1 MEPVDFNGGSDP
13 MVAEE
18 WVKSLDTI
26 FDYMRIDDAEK
37 VLCAIFLLKKDART
51 WWEGA
56 KLAVNME
63 ELTWE
68 RFKTIFYDKYFT
80 RDARSL
86 RVKEFLE
93 LKQGGCL
100 YYVSYIARDNNE
112 KMDHFLRGLNP
123 EIRRDVRM
131 SSVTEFRELVDKSL
145 MADLDEKEIE
155 KFQQQKKQVFTPRNL
170 NQWKKGEQKL
180 SQGNEKQSFWEC
192 YSGTNR
198 CFKCKKPG
206 HIAKDCPTVQGKVQG
221 RVYAMTQEQA
231 DADAS
236 VVTGTILIFGI
247 PAIALID
254 SGSTHSFASCAF
266 VRKLGI
272 TPDLLKVRYSVTV
285 PSGEEMDSNQ
295 MLRACSIQISDRT
308 LYADLVVLPMPNF
321 EVILGMDWL
330 TKYHA
335 TIDCN
340 KKIVIFQPPG
350 EEQFMFNGISFSR
363 SLPIISALKAQ
374 KMLNKGCVGYLA
386 SVLDTSVEAQL
397 KPENVD
403 VVQEFVEVFPDDLP
417 GLPPN
422 REIEFVIDVMPGT
435 TSISKAPYRMAPTEL
450 KELKVQ
456 LQELLDKGFIR
467 PSYSPWGAPVLFVKK
482 KDGTLR
488 LCIDYR
494 ELNKITVKNK
504 YPLPRIDDLFD
515 QLQGASVFSKIDLR
529 SGYHQLKIKEEDIPK
544 TAFRTRYGHYEFL
557 VMPFGLTNA
566 PAAFMDLMNRVFKQY
581 LDKFVIVFID
591 DILIYSRDKEEHK
604 EHLKIV
610 LQVLK
615 EKQLYAKFK
624 KCEFWLEQVVFLG
637 HVVSKDGISV
647 DPSKVE
653 AVIKWPTPTNV
664 SEVRSFLGLAG
675 YYRRFVQGFQR

>member
-1 MEPVDFNGGSDP
+1 MNGMRLGNAYQVMAPKRKTMDDHEGNHSVVDNLTDLIQQQTRMHGEQIQQLLDMQQRTQEQNQRLPPPQAKMEPVDFNGGSDP

-93 LKQGGCL
+93 LKQGAMSVCDYVRKFEQGCK
-100 YYVSYIARDNNE
+100 YVPYIARDNNE

-180 SQGNEKQSFWEC
+180 SQGNEKRPRVGQTSSTIERPKCTKCGKNHFGKC

-206 HIAKDCPTVQGKVQG
+206 YIAKDCPTVQGKVQG

-272 TPDLLKVRYSVTV
+272 TPDLLKVRYSVAV

-397 KPENVD
+397 KSENVD

-467 PSYSPWGAPVLFVKK
+467 PSYSPWGAPVLFVKRRMVHC
-482 KDGTLR
+482 G
-488 LCIDYR
+488 C
-494 ELNKITVKNK
+494 
-504 YPLPRIDDLFD
+504 
-515 QLQGASVFSKIDLR
+515 A
-529 SGYHQLKIKEEDIPK
+529 
-544 TAFRTRYGHYEFL
+544 
-557 VMPFGLTNA
+557 
-566 PAAFMDLMNRVFKQY
+566 
-581 LDKFVIVFID
+581 
-591 DILIYSRDKEEHK
+591 LIIES
-604 EHLKIV
+604 
-610 LQVLK
+610 
-615 EKQLYAKFK
+615 
-624 KCEFWLEQVVFLG
+624 
-637 HVVSKDGISV
+637 
-647 DPSKVE
+647 
-653 AVIKWPTPTNV
+653 
-664 SEVRSFLGLAG
+664 
-675 YYRRFVQGFQR
+675 

>member
-1 MEPVDFNGGSDP
+1 MNTSWLGNLINYLLGNAYQVMAPKRKTMDDHEGNHSVVDNLTDLIQQQTIMHGEQIQQLLDMQQRTQEQNQRLPPPQARQDPSQAVYEKFRKMEPVDFNSGSDP

-86 RVKEFLE
+86 RVKEFLK
-93 LKQGGCL
+93 LKQGGMSVCD
-100 YYVSYIARDNNE
+100 YVRKFEQGCKYVPYIARDNNE
-112 KMDHFLRGLNP
+112 KIDNFLRGLNP
-123 EIRRDVRM
+123 KIRRDVRM
-131 SSVTEFRELVDKSL
+131 SSVTEFRELLDKAL

-155 KFQQQKKQVFTPRNL
+155 KFQQQKKQ
-170 NQWKKGEQKL
+170 
-180 SQGNEKQSFWEC
+180 
-192 YSGTNR
+192 
-198 CFKCKKPG
+198 CKKLG
-206 HIAKDCPTVQGKVQG
+206 HIAKDCPTVQEKVQG

-236 VVTGTILIFGI
+236 VVTGTILISGI

-254 SGSTHSFASCAF
+254 SGSTHSFASCVF
-266 VRKLGI
+266 
-272 TPDLLKVRYSVTV
+272 
-285 PSGEEMDSNQ
+285 
-295 MLRACSIQISDRT
+295 ISDRT

-340 KKIVIFQPPG
+340 KKIVIFQPLG

-397 KPENVD
+397 KPENID

-422 REIEFVIDVMPGT
+422 ER
-435 TSISKAPYRMAPTEL
+435 S
-450 KELKVQ
+450 
-456 LQELLDKGFIR
+456 
-467 PSYSPWGAPVLFVKK
+467 
-482 KDGTLR
+482 
-488 LCIDYR
+488 
-494 ELNKITVKNK
+494 
-504 YPLPRIDDLFD
+504 DL
-515 QLQGASVFSKIDLR
+515 
-529 SGYHQLKIKEEDIPK
+529 
-544 TAFRTRYGHYEFL
+544 
-557 VMPFGLTNA
+557 
-566 PAAFMDLMNRVFKQY
+566 
-581 LDKFVIVFID
+581 
-591 DILIYSRDKEEHK
+591 
-604 EHLKIV
+604 
-610 LQVLK
+610 
-615 EKQLYAKFK
+615 
-624 KCEFWLEQVVFLG
+624 
-637 HVVSKDGISV
+637 
-647 DPSKVE
+647 
-653 AVIKWPTPTNV
+653 
-664 SEVRSFLGLAG
+664 
-675 YYRRFVQGFQR
+675 

>member
-1 MEPVDFNGGSDP
+1 MNTSWLGNLVMAPKRKTMDDHEGNHSVVDNLTDLIQQQTRMHGEQIQQLLDMQQRTQEQNQRLPPPQARQDPSQAVYEKFRKMEPVDFNGGSDP

-93 LKQGGCL
+93 LKQGAMSVCDYVRKFEQGCK
-100 YYVSYIARDNNE
+100 YVPYIARDNNE

-131 SSVTEFRELVDKSL
+131 SSVTEFREL
-145 MADLDEKEIE
+145 
-155 KFQQQKKQVFTPRNL
+155 
-170 NQWKKGEQKL
+170 
-180 SQGNEKQSFWEC
+180 
-192 YSGTNR
+192 
-198 CFKCKKPG
+198 
-206 HIAKDCPTVQGKVQG
+206 DCPTVQGKVQG

-266 VRKLGI
+266 
-272 TPDLLKVRYSVTV
+272 
-285 PSGEEMDSNQ
+285 
-295 MLRACSIQISDRT
+295 ISDRT

-467 PSYSPWGAPVLFVKK
+467 PSYSPW
-482 KDGTLR
+482 
-488 LCIDYR
+488 
-494 ELNKITVKNK
+494 
-504 YPLPRIDDLFD
+504 
-515 QLQGASVFSKIDLR
+515 
-529 SGYHQLKIKEEDIPK
+529 
-544 TAFRTRYGHYEFL
+544 
-557 VMPFGLTNA
+557 
-566 PAAFMDLMNRVFKQY
+566 
-581 LDKFVIVFID
+581 
-591 DILIYSRDKEEHK
+591 
-604 EHLKIV
+604 EHL
-610 LQVLK
+610 
-615 EKQLYAKFK
+615 
-624 KCEFWLEQVVFLG
+624 CC
-637 HVVSKDGISV
+637 S
-647 DPSKVE
+647 
-653 AVIKWPTPTNV
+653 
-664 SEVRSFLGLAG
+664 
-675 YYRRFVQGFQR
+675 

>member
-1 MEPVDFNGGSDP
+1 MNEMRLGNAYQVMVPKMKTMDDHEGNHSVVDNLTDLIQQQTKMHGEQIQQLLDMQQRTQEQNQRLPPPQMELVNFNDGSDP
-13 MVAEE
+13 MVAKE

-68 RFKTIFYDKYFT
+68 RFKIIFYDKYFT

-86 RVKEFLE
+86 KVKEFLE
-93 LKQGGCL
+93 LKQGG
-100 YYVSYIARDNNE
+100 
-112 KMDHFLRGLNP
+112 
-123 EIRRDVRM
+123 M
-131 SSVTEFRELVDKSL
+131 SVY
-145 MADLDEKEIE
+145 EKEIE
-155 KFQQQKKQVFTPRNL
+155 KFHQQKKQVFTPINP
-170 NQWKKGEQKL
+170 NQWKKEEQK
-180 SQGNEKQSFWEC
+180 SNQGNEKRPRVGQTSTTVERSKYAKCGKNHFGEC

-206 HIAKDCPTVQGKVQG
+206 HIAKDCPTVQGKVEG
-221 RVYAMTQEQA
+221 RVYAMTQEQV
-231 DADAS
+231 DVDAS
-236 VVTGTILIFGI
+236 VVTSTILISGI

-272 TPDLLKVRYSVTV
+272 APDLLKVRYNLTV

-397 KPENVD
+397 KPENID

-435 TSISKAPYRMAPTEL
+435 TSISKAPYRMAPTKL

-482 KDGTLR
+482 KDGILR
-488 LCIDYR
+488 LFIDYR

-515 QLQGASVFSKIDLR
+515 QLQGASIFSKIDLR

-566 PAAFMDLMNRVFKQY
+566 PIAFMDLMNRVFKQY
-581 LDKFVIVFID
+581 LDKFMIVFID
-591 DILIYSRDKEEHK
+591 DILIYSR
-604 EHLKIV
+604 V
-610 LQVLK
+610 
-615 EKQLYAKFK
+615 K
-624 KCEFWLEQVVFLG
+624 K
-637 HVVSKDGISV
+637 STRNI
-647 DPSKVE
+647 
-653 AVIKWPTPTNV
+653 
-664 SEVRSFLGLAG
+664 
-675 YYRRFVQGFQR
+675 

>member
-1 MEPVDFNGGSDP
+1 MAPKRKIMDDHEGNHSVVDNLTDLIQQQTRMHGEQIQQLLDMQQRTQEQNQRLPPPQAKMEPVDFTGGSDP

-26 FDYMRIDDAEK
+26 FDYMRIDDVEK

-51 WWEGA
+51 WWEEA

-68 RFKTIFYDKYFT
+68 RLKIIFYDKYFT

-86 RVKEFLE
+86 KVKEFLE
-93 LKQGGCL
+93 LKQEGISVCDYVRKFEQGCK
-100 YYVSYIARDNNE
+100 YVPYIARDNNE

-131 SSVTEFRELVDKSL
+131 SSVIEFRELVDKAL
-145 MADLDEKEIE
+145 MVDLDEKEIE
-155 KFQQQKKQVFTPRNL
+155 KFHQQKKQVFTPRNL
-170 NQWKKGEQKL
+170 NQWKKGEQK
-180 SQGNEKQSFWEC
+180 SNQGNEKRPRVGQTSTTVERPKCANCGKNHFGEY
-192 YSGTNR
+192 YSGTNH

-206 HIAKDCPTVQGKVQG
+206 HIGKDCPTVQGKVQG

-236 VVTGTILIFGI
+236 VVTGTILISGI

-272 TPDLLKVRYSVTV
+272 TPDLLKVRYSVTI
-285 PSGEEMDSNQ
+285 PSREEMDSNQ

-386 SVLDTSVEAQL
+386 SILDTLVEAQL
-397 KPENVD
+397 KPENID
-403 VVQEFVEVFPDDLP
+403 VVQEFLEVFPYDLL

-422 REIEFVIDVMPGT
+422 REIEFVIDVMLGT
-435 TSISKAPYRMAPTEL
+435 TSISKAPYRMALKEL

-456 LQELLDKGFIR
+456 LQ
-467 PSYSPWGAPVLFVKK
+467 
-482 KDGTLR
+482 
-488 LCIDYR
+488 
-494 ELNKITVKNK
+494 
-504 YPLPRIDDLFD
+504 
-515 QLQGASVFSKIDLR
+515 
-529 SGYHQLKIKEEDIPK
+529 
-544 TAFRTRYGHYEFL
+544 
-557 VMPFGLTNA
+557 
-566 PAAFMDLMNRVFKQY
+566 
-581 LDKFVIVFID
+581 
-591 DILIYSRDKEEHK
+591 
-604 EHLKIV
+604 
-610 LQVLK
+610 
-615 EKQLYAKFK
+615 
-624 KCEFWLEQVVFLG
+624 
-637 HVVSKDGISV
+637 
-647 DPSKVE
+647 
-653 AVIKWPTPTNV
+653 
-664 SEVRSFLGLAG
+664 
-675 YYRRFVQGFQR
+675 

>member
-1 MEPVDFNGGSDP
+1 
-13 MVAEE
+13 
-18 WVKSLDTI
+18 
-26 FDYMRIDDAEK
+26 
-37 VLCAIFLLKKDART
+37 
-51 WWEGA
+51 
-56 KLAVNME
+56 ME

-93 LKQGGCL
+93 LKQGAMSVCDYVRKFEQGCK
-100 YYVSYIARDNNE
+100 YMPYIARDNNE

-131 SSVTEFRELVDKSL
+131 SSVTEFRELVDKAL

-155 KFQQQKKQVFTPRNL
+155 KFHQQKKQVFTPRNP
-170 NQWKKGEQKL
+170 NQWKKGEQK
-180 SQGNEKQSFWEC
+180 SNQGNEKHHRVGQTSTTVERPKYAKCGNNHFGEC

-236 VVTGTILIFGI
+236 VVTGTILISGI
-247 PAIALID
+247 PAIVLID

-350 EEQFMFNGISFSR
+350 EEQFMFNGISFSQ

-403 VVQEFVEVFPDDLP
+403 VV
-417 GLPPN
+417 
-422 REIEFVIDVMPGT
+422 
-435 TSISKAPYRMAPTEL
+435 
-450 KELKVQ
+450 
-456 LQELLDKGFIR
+456 
-467 PSYSPWGAPVLFVKK
+467 
-482 KDGTLR
+482 
-488 LCIDYR
+488 
-494 ELNKITVKNK
+494 
-504 YPLPRIDDLFD
+504 
-515 QLQGASVFSKIDLR
+515 
-529 SGYHQLKIKEEDIPK
+529 
-544 TAFRTRYGHYEFL
+544 
-557 VMPFGLTNA
+557 
-566 PAAFMDLMNRVFKQY
+566 
-581 LDKFVIVFID
+581 
-591 DILIYSRDKEEHK
+591 
-604 EHLKIV
+604 
-610 LQVLK
+610 
-615 EKQLYAKFK
+615 
-624 KCEFWLEQVVFLG
+624 
-637 HVVSKDGISV
+637 
-647 DPSKVE
+647 
-653 AVIKWPTPTNV
+653 
-664 SEVRSFLGLAG
+664 
-675 YYRRFVQGFQR
+675 

>member
-1 MEPVDFNGGSDP
+1 
-13 MVAEE
+13 
-18 WVKSLDTI
+18 
-26 FDYMRIDDAEK
+26 MRIDDAEK

-93 LKQGGCL
+93 LKQGGMSVCD
-100 YYVSYIARDNNE
+100 YVRKFEQGCKYVPYIARDNNE
-112 KMDHFLRGLNP
+112 KMDHFLRGLNH

-131 SSVTEFRELVDKSL
+131 SSVTEFRELVDKAL

-170 NQWKKGEQKL
+170 NHWKKGEQKL
-180 SQGNEKQSFWEC
+180 SQGNEKRPRVGQTSSIIERPKCTKCGKNHFGEC

-206 HIAKDCPTVQGKVQG
+206 HIANDCPTVQGKVQG

-254 SGSTHSFASCAF
+254 SGSTHSFASCEF

-272 TPDLLKVRYSVTV
+272 TPDLLKVRYSMTV

-308 LYADLVVLPMPNF
+308 LYADLVVLSMPNF

-335 TIDCN
+335 TIDCI
-340 KKIVIFQPPG
+340 KKII
-350 EEQFMFNGISFSR
+350 
-363 SLPIISALKAQ
+363 
-374 KMLNKGCVGYLA
+374 LNKGCVGYLA
-386 SVLDTSVEAQL
+386 SVLDTSVETQL

-403 VVQEFVEVFPDDLP
+403 VVQEFVEVFPDDLL

-435 TSISKAPYRMAPTEL
+435 TSISKAPYRMALTEL

-529 SGYHQLKIKEEDIPK
+529 FGYHQLKIKEEDIPK

-591 DILIYSRDKEEHK
+591 NILIYSRDKEEHK

-637 HVVSKDGISV
+637 HVVSKDGISI

-664 SEVRSFLGLAG
+664 SEVRSFLGLVG
-675 YYRRFVQGFQR
+675 YYR

>member
-1 MEPVDFNGGSDP
+1 
-13 MVAEE
+13 
-18 WVKSLDTI
+18 
-26 FDYMRIDDAEK
+26 
-37 VLCAIFLLKKDART
+37 
-51 WWEGA
+51 
-56 KLAVNME
+56 
-63 ELTWE
+63 
-68 RFKTIFYDKYFT
+68 
-80 RDARSL
+80 
-86 RVKEFLE
+86 
-93 LKQGGCL
+93 
-100 YYVSYIARDNNE
+100 
-112 KMDHFLRGLNP
+112 
-123 EIRRDVRM
+123 
-131 SSVTEFRELVDKSL
+131 
-145 MADLDEKEIE
+145 
-155 KFQQQKKQVFTPRNL
+155 
-170 NQWKKGEQKL
+170 
-180 SQGNEKQSFWEC
+180 
-192 YSGTNR
+192 
-198 CFKCKKPG
+198 
-206 HIAKDCPTVQGKVQG
+206 
-221 RVYAMTQEQA
+221 MTQEQA

-236 VVTGTILIFGI
+236 VVTGTILISGI

-363 SLPIISALKAQ
+363 SLPIIFALKAQ

-456 LQELLDKGFIR
+456 LQELLDKGFIC

-494 ELNKITVKNK
+494 ELN
-504 YPLPRIDDLFD
+504 
-515 QLQGASVFSKIDLR
+515 G
-529 SGYHQLKIKEEDIPK
+529 
-544 TAFRTRYGHYEFL
+544 
-557 VMPFGLTNA
+557 
-566 PAAFMDLMNRVFKQY
+566 
-581 LDKFVIVFID
+581 
-591 DILIYSRDKEEHK
+591 
-604 EHLKIV
+604 
-610 LQVLK
+610 
-615 EKQLYAKFK
+615 
-624 KCEFWLEQVVFLG
+624 
-637 HVVSKDGISV
+637 
-647 DPSKVE
+647 
-653 AVIKWPTPTNV
+653 
-664 SEVRSFLGLAG
+664 
-675 YYRRFVQGFQR
+675 